1 MYNSMYIEEQ
11 DFAAKRIDW
20 GVWKRLYR
28 YALQHK
34 GLFFT
39 VIATLVFVALIDI
52 SYPLFTSYAIDH
64 FVLPRSVEGIG
75 RFAALYAVF
84 ILVQGS
90 GVITFINC
98 AGQLEMKIA
107 YTIRQDAFR
116 RLQELSFSFYDHTA
130 VGYIMA
136 RMMSD
141 ISRLSDMVAWSLV
154 DVLWSLFFAIGCM
167 VTMFALSWKL
177 ALISLAVVP
186 LLAYISI
193 QLQTLMLRHQREARK
208 LNSRITGAFNEGIM
222 GAVTTKTLVR
232 EDANAAE
239 FNELTGSMKKA
250 SIKSALVSASFFPV
264 IMSLGAIGTAFALTL
279 GGDAVLNPQTALVGA
294 LTAGTLVAF
303 ISYCT
308 QLFDPIQQLANI
320 LAEMLGAQASA
331 ERVITLMNTEPE
343 VKDRPEIVEKYGDLV
358 TPRTENWE
366 TIAGNIS
373 FDHVSFQYQNGERVL
388 DDFSLD
394 VKAGQ
399 TIALVGETGSGK
411 STIVNLL
418 CRFYEPTE
426 GSIRIDGTDY
436 RERTQLWLQSS
447 LGYVLQTPHLFS
459 GTIRDNIRFG
469 KPDATDE
476 EVSEAARIVHAEPF
490 ILAQEKG
497 YETEIGE
504 SGARL
509 STGQKQLLS
518 FARVVLKNPRIFV
531 LDEATSSIDTETE
544 QLIQHAITHILKGR
558 SSFIVAH
565 RLSTIR
571 SADRILVIR
580 GGKIQESGTHEELLA
595 LRGYYFDLYTQ
606 QFCEDRT
613 AESLGGTGTENVER

>member
-1 MYNSMYIEEQ
+1 MYIEEQ

-20 GVWKRLYR
+20 NVWKKLYR

-34 GLFFT
+34 KLFYT
-39 VIATLVFVALIDI
+39 VIVALVIVAAIDI
-52 SYPLFTSYAIDH
+52 AYPLFTSYAIDH
-64 FVLPRSVEGIG
+64 FVVPKSLDGLG
-75 RFAALYAVF
+75 RFAALYAVV
-84 ILVQGS
+84 ILMQSS
-90 GVITFINC
+90 GVITFINF
-98 AGQLEMKIA
+98 AGQLEMAIA
-107 YTIRQDAFR
+107 YHIRQDAFL
-116 RLQELSFSFYDHTA
+116 RLQELSFSFYDRTA

-141 ISRLSDMVAWSLV
+141 ISRLSDMIAWSLV
-154 DVLWSLFFAIGCM
+154 DVLWSLLYALGCI
-167 VTMFALSWKL
+167 VTMFVLSWKL
-177 ALISLAVVP
+177 ALISLAVLP
-186 LLAYISI
+186 LLAYISVK
-193 QLQTLMLRHQREARK
+193 LQKLMLKHQREARK

-232 EDANAAE
+232 ETENANE
-239 FNELTGSMKKA
+239 FNELTGKMKQA

-264 IMSLGAIGTAFALTL
+264 IMSLGAVGTGLALTL
-279 GGDAVLNPQTALVGA
+279 GGQGVLNPATALVGA
-294 LTAGTLVAF
+294 ISAGTLVAF

-308 QLFDPIQQLANI
+308 QIFDPIQQLANI

-331 ERVITLMNTEPE
+331 ERVITLMSTEPD
-343 VKDRPEIVEKYGDLV
+343 VTDRPEILKKYGDIL
-358 TPRTENWE
+358 TPHTENWE
-366 TIAGNIS
+366 PITGDVT
-373 FDHVSFQYQNGERVL
+373 FDHVSFQYKNGERVL

-399 TIALVGETGSGK
+399 TIALVGETGAGK
-411 STIVNLL
+411 STIINLL

-436 RERTQLWLQSS
+436 RERSQLWLQSS

-459 GTIRDNIRFG
+459 GTIKDNIRFG
-469 KPDATDE
+469 KPDASDE
-476 EVSEAARIVHAEPF
+476 EVMAAARLVHAEPF

-497 YETEIGE
+497 YDTEIGE

-518 FARVVLKNPRIFV
+518 FARVVLKDPRIFV

-544 QLIQHAITHILKGR
+544 QLIQHAITHILNNR
-558 SSFIVAH
+558 TSFIVAH

-571 SADRILVIR
+571 TADCILVIR
-580 GGKIQESGTHEELLA
+580 GGKIQESGTHEALLQQH
-595 LRGYYFDLYTQ
+595 GYYYDLYTQ

-613 AESLGGTGTENVER
+613 AESLGKPETENKGE

>member
-1 MYNSMYIEEQ
+1 MYIEEQ

-20 GVWKRLYR
+20 NVWKKLYR

-34 GLFFT
+34 KLFYT
-39 VIATLVFVALIDI
+39 VIVALVIVSAIDI
-52 SYPLFTSYAIDH
+52 AYPLFTSYAIDH
-64 FVLPRSVEGIG
+64 FVVPKTLEGLG

-84 ILVQGS
+84 ILMQSS
-90 GVITFINC
+90 GVITFINF
-98 AGQLEMKIA
+98 AGQLEMAIA
-107 YTIRQDAFR
+107 YHIRQDAFL
-116 RLQELSFSFYDHTA
+116 RLQELSFSFYDRTA

-141 ISRLSDMVAWSLV
+141 ISRLSDMIAWSLV
-154 DVLWSLFFAIGCM
+154 DVLWSLLYALGCIA
-167 VTMFALSWKL
+167 TMFVLSWKL
-177 ALISLAVVP
+177 ALISLAVLP

-193 QLQTLMLRHQREARK
+193 KLQKRMLKHQREARK

-232 EDANAAE
+232 ETENANE
-239 FNELTGSMKKA
+239 FNELTGKMKQA
-250 SIKSALVSASFFPV
+250 SIKSALVSATFFPV
-264 IMSLGAIGTAFALTL
+264 IMSLGAVGTGLALTL
-279 GGDAVLNPQTALVGA
+279 GGQGVLNPSTALVGA
-294 LTAGTLVAF
+294 ISAGTLVAF

-308 QLFDPIQQLANI
+308 QIFDPIQQLANI

-331 ERVITLMNTEPE
+331 ERVITLMNTEPD
-343 VKDRPEIVEKYGDLV
+343 VTDRPEILEKYGDILQSH
-358 TPRTENWE
+358 PENWE
-366 TIAGNIS
+366 PITGDVC
-373 FDHVSFQYQNGERVL
+373 FDHVSFQYKNGERVL
-388 DDFSLD
+388 EDFSLT

-399 TIALVGETGSGK
+399 TIALVGETGAGK
-411 STIVNLL
+411 STIINLL

-436 RERTQLWLQSS
+436 RERSQLWLQSS

-459 GTIRDNIRFG
+459 GTIKDNIRFG
-469 KPDATDE
+469 KPEASDE
-476 EVSEAARIVHAEPF
+476 EVMAAARLVHAEPF

-497 YETEIGE
+497 YDTEIGE

-544 QLIQHAITHILKGR
+544 QLIQHAITHILKDR
-558 SSFIVAH
+558 TSFIVAH

-571 SADRILVIR
+571 TADCILVIR
-580 GGKIQESGTHEELLA
+580 GGKIQESGTHEELLKMH
-595 LRGYYFDLYTQ
+595 GYYYDLYTQ

-613 AESLGGTGTENVER
+613 AESLGRPEAEHRDA

>member
-1 MYNSMYIEEQ
+1 MYIEEQ
-11 DFAAKRIDW
+11 DFAAKKIDW
-20 GVWKRLYR
+20 NVWKRLYR

-34 GLFFT
+34 KLFFT
-39 VIATLVFVALIDI
+39 VIATLVVVAAIDI
-52 SYPLFTSYAIDH
+52 AYPLFTSYAIDH
-64 FVLPRSVEGIG
+64 FVVPKTTAGLGN
-75 RFAALYAVF
+75 FAILYLIV
-84 ILVQGS
+84 ILVQSS
-90 GVITFINC
+90 GVITFITF
-98 AGQLEMKIA
+98 AGNLEMAIA
-107 YTIRQDAFR
+107 YHVREDAFL

-141 ISRLSDMVAWSLV
+141 ISKLSDMIAWSLV
-154 DVLWSLFFAIGCM
+154 DVLWSLLYALGCIA
-167 VTMFALSWKL
+167 TMFVLSWKL
-177 ALISLAVVP
+177 ALISLAVLP
-186 LLAYISI
+186 LLAIISI
-193 QLQTLMLRHQREARK
+193 RLQKSMLKHQREARK

-232 EDANAAE
+232 EEANANE
-239 FNELTGSMKKA
+239 FNELTGKLRHA
-250 SIKSALVSASFFPV
+250 SIKSALVSASFFPI
-264 IMSLGAIGTAFALTL
+264 IMSLGAVGTGLALTL
-279 GGDAVLNPQTALVGA
+279 GGQGVLNPETAFIGA

-320 LAEMLGAQASA
+320 LAEMLGSQASA
-331 ERVITLMNTEPE
+331 ERVITLLDTQPDVTDNA
-343 VKDRPEIVEKYGDLV
+343 EILAKYGDILK
-358 TPRTENWE
+358 PRTENWE
-366 TIAGNIS
+366 PIKGDIQ
-373 FDHVSFQYQNGERVL
+373 FDHVTFQYKNGERVL
-388 DDFSLD
+388 DDFSLY

-399 TIALVGETGSGK
+399 TIALVGETGAGK

-426 GSIRIDGTDY
+426 GEIRIDGTDY
-436 RERTQLWLQSS
+436 RKRSQLWLQSS

-459 GTIRDNIRFG
+459 GTIQDNIRFG

-476 EVSEAARIVHAEPF
+476 EVKEAARLVHAEPF
-490 ILAQEKG
+490 ILQQEKG

-544 QLIQHAITHILKGR
+544 QLIQHAITHILKDR
-558 SSFIVAH
+558 TSFIVAH

-571 SADRILVIR
+571 TADRILVIR
-580 GGKIQESGTHEELLA
+580 SGKIQESGTHEELLRQ
-595 LRGYYFDLYTQ
+595 RGYYYDLYTQ

-613 AESLGGTGTENVER
+613 AESLGNVKQEVEKE

>member
-1 MYNSMYIEEQ
+1 MYIEEQ

-28 YALQHK
+28 YALMHK

-39 VIATLVFVALIDI
+39 VIAALIFVALIDI
-52 SYPLFTSYAIDH
+52 AYPLFTSYAIDH
-64 FVLPRSVEGIG
+64 FVVPRSLDGLG
-75 RFAALYAVF
+75 HFAVLYAVT
-84 ILVQGS
+84 ILIQGS
-90 GVITFINC
+90 GVITFITC

-107 YTIRQDAFR
+107 YAIRQDAFL

-141 ISRLSDMVAWSLV
+141 VSRLSDMIAWSLV
-154 DVLWSLFFAIGCM
+154 DVLWSLFYSVGCV
-167 VTMFALSWKL
+167 VTMFLLSWKL
-177 ALISLAVVP
+177 ALVSLAVLP

-193 QLQTLMLRHQREARK
+193 KLQTLMLKHQREARK

-232 EDANAAE
+232 EEANASE
-239 FNELTGSMKKA
+239 FNELTGRMKQA
-250 SIKSALVSASFFPV
+250 SVKSALVSASFFPI
-264 IMSLGAIGTAFALTL
+264 IMSLGAVGTALALTL
-279 GGDAVLNPQTALVGA
+279 GGAGVLNPETAFIGA
-294 LTAGTLVAF
+294 ITAGTLVAF

-320 LAEMLGAQASA
+320 LAEMLGSQASA
-331 ERVITLMNTEPE
+331 ERVIVLMNTEPD
-343 VKDRPEIVEKYGDLV
+343 VTDRPEILKKYGDILN
-358 TPRTENWE
+358 PRPENWE
-366 TIAGNIS
+366 PITGNVT
-373 FDHVSFQYQNGERVL
+373 FDHVTFQYKSGERVL
-388 DDFSLD
+388 NDFSLE
-394 VKAGQ
+394 VRAGQ
-399 TIALVGETGSGK
+399 TIALVGETGAGK

-426 GSIRIDGTDY
+426 GSIQIDGVDY
-436 RERTQLWLQSS
+436 RERTQLWLQSN

-476 EVSEAARIVHAEPF
+476 EIREAARLVHAEPF
-490 ILAQEKG
+490 ILAQENG

-544 QLIQHAITHILKGR
+544 QLIQNAITHILNNR
-558 SSFIVAH
+558 TSFIVAH

-571 SADRILVIR
+571 TADRILVIR
-580 GGKIQESGTHEELLA
+580 GGRIQESGTHAELLQ
-595 LRGYYFDLYTQ
+595 LRGYYYDLYTQ

-613 AESLGGTGTENVER
+613 AESLSGTHEEHIKK

>member
-1 MYNSMYIEEQ
+1 MYIEEQ

-39 VIATLVFVALIDI
+39 VIAALIFVALIDI
-52 SYPLFTSYAIDH
+52 AYPLFTSYAIDH
-64 FVLPRSVEGIG
+64 FVMPRSIDGLG
-75 RFAALYAVF
+75 RFAALYAVV
-84 ILVQGS
+84 ILIQGS

-98 AGQLEMKIA
+98 AGKLEMAIA
-107 YTIRQDAFR
+107 YTIRQDAFL
-116 RLQELSFSFYDHTA
+116 RLQELSFSFYDRTA

-141 ISRLSDMVAWSLV
+141 ISRLSDMIAWSLV
-154 DVLWSLFFAIGCM
+154 DVLWSLFYAIGCII
-167 VTMFALSWKL
+167 TMFVLSWKL
-177 ALISLAVVP
+177 ALISLAVLP
-186 LLAYISI
+186 LLIYISMK
-193 QLQTLMLRHQREARK
+193 LQTMMLKHQREARK

-232 EDANAAE
+232 EEANATE
-239 FNELTGSMKKA
+239 FNELTGKMKQA

-264 IMSLGAIGTAFALTL
+264 IMSLGAIGTALALTL
-279 GGDAVLNPQTALVGA
+279 GGAGVLNAETAFIGA
-294 LTAGTLVAF
+294 ISAGVLVAF
-303 ISYCT
+303 ITYCT

-320 LAEMLGAQASA
+320 IAEMLGAQASA
-331 ERVITLMNTEPE
+331 ERVIALMNTEPD
-343 VKDRPEIVEKYGDLV
+343 VKDQPDIVEKYGDILA
-358 TPRTENWE
+358 PKPENWE
-366 TIAGNIS
+366 PIAGNIT
-373 FDHVSFQYQNGERVL
+373 FDHVSFQYKNGERVL

-399 TIALVGETGSGK
+399 TIALVGETGAGK

-418 CRFYEPTE
+418 CRFYEPSE
-426 GSIRIDGTDY
+426 GTILIDGVDY
-436 RERTQLWLQSS
+436 RARTQLWLQSS

-459 GTIRDNIRFG
+459 GTIQDNIRFG
-469 KPDATDE
+469 KPDATDA
-476 EVSEAARIVHAEPF
+476 EVHEAARLVHAEPF

-544 QLIQHAITHILKGR
+544 QLIQHAITHILKDR
-558 SSFIVAH
+558 TSFIVAH

-571 SADRILVIR
+571 TADRILVIR
-580 GGKIQESGTHEELLA
+580 GGKIRENGTHEELLA
-595 LRGYYFDLYTQ
+595 QKGYYYDLYTQ
-606 QFCEDRT
+606 QFCEDQT
-613 AESLGGTGTENVER
+613 AESLSSVRAENPRV

>member
-1 MYNSMYIEEQ
+1 MYIEEQ

-28 YALQHK
+28 YALMHK

-39 VIATLVFVALIDI
+39 VIAALIFVALIDI
-52 SYPLFTSYAIDH
+52 AYPLFTSYAIDH
-64 FVLPRSVEGIG
+64 FVVPRSLDGLG
-75 RFAALYAVF
+75 HFAVLYAVT
-84 ILVQGS
+84 ILIQGS
-90 GVITFINC
+90 GVITFITC

-107 YTIRQDAFR
+107 YAIRQDAFL

-141 ISRLSDMVAWSLV
+141 VSRLSDMIAWSLV
-154 DVLWSLFFAIGCM
+154 DVLWSLFYSVGCV
-167 VTMFALSWKL
+167 VTMFLLSWKL
-177 ALISLAVVP
+177 ALVSLAVLP

-193 QLQTLMLRHQREARK
+193 KLQTLMLKDQREARK

-232 EDANAAE
+232 EEANASE
-239 FNELTGSMKKA
+239 FNELTGRMKQA
-250 SIKSALVSASFFPV
+250 SVKSALVSASFFPI
-264 IMSLGAIGTAFALTL
+264 IMSLGAVGTALALTL
-279 GGDAVLNPQTALVGA
+279 GGAGVLNPETAFIGA
-294 LTAGTLVAF
+294 ITAGTLVAF

-320 LAEMLGAQASA
+320 LAEMLGSQASA
-331 ERVITLMNTEPE
+331 ERVIALMNTEPD
-343 VKDRPEIVEKYGDLV
+343 VTDRPEILKKYGDILN
-358 TPRTENWE
+358 PRPENWE
-366 TIAGNIS
+366 PITGNVT
-373 FDHVSFQYQNGERVL
+373 FDHVTFQYKSGERVL
-388 DDFSLD
+388 NDFSLE
-394 VKAGQ
+394 VRAGQ
-399 TIALVGETGSGK
+399 TIALVGETGAGK

-426 GSIRIDGTDY
+426 GSIQIDGVDY
-436 RERTQLWLQSS
+436 RERTQLWLQSN

-476 EVSEAARIVHAEPF
+476 EIREAARLVHAEPF
-490 ILAQEKG
+490 ILAQENG

-544 QLIQHAITHILKGR
+544 QLIQNAITHILNNR
-558 SSFIVAH
+558 TSFIVAH

-571 SADRILVIR
+571 TADRILVIR
-580 GGKIQESGTHEELLA
+580 GGRIQESGTHAELLQ
-595 LRGYYFDLYTQ
+595 LRGYYYDLYTQ

-613 AESLGGTGTENVER
+613 AESLGGTHEEHIKK

>member
-1 MYNSMYIEEQ
+1 MYIEEQ
-11 DFAAKRIDW
+11 DFAAKKIDW
-20 GVWKRLYR
+20 NVWKRLYR

-34 GLFFT
+34 KLFFT
-39 VIATLVFVALIDI
+39 VIAALVAVAAIDI

-64 FVLPRSVEGIG
+64 FVVPKTIEGLG
-75 RFAALYAVF
+75 KFALLYLLV
-84 ILVQGS
+84 ILVQS
-90 GVITFINC
+90 AGVITFITF
-98 AGQLEMKIA
+98 AGKLEMAIA
-107 YTIRQDAFR
+107 YHIRQDGFL
-116 RLQELSFSFYDHTA
+116 RLQELSFSYYDKTA

-141 ISRLSDMVAWSLV
+141 ISRLSDMIAWSLV
-154 DVLWSLFFAIGCM
+154 DVLWSLLYAIGCII
-167 VTMFALSWKL
+167 TMFVLSWKL
-177 ALISLAVVP
+177 ALISLAVLP
-186 LLAYISI
+186 LLAFISI
-193 QLQTLMLRHQREARK
+193 KLQKLMLKHQRESRK

-232 EDANAAE
+232 EEANADE
-239 FNELTGSMKKA
+239 FGELTGKMRHA
-250 SIKSALVSASFFPV
+250 TIKSALVSASFFPI
-264 IMSLGAIGTAFALTL
+264 IMSLGAIGTGLALTL
-279 GGDAVLNPQTALVGA
+279 GGQGVLNPQTAFIGA

-308 QLFDPIQQLANI
+308 QIFDPIQQLANI
-320 LAEMLGAQASA
+320 LAEMLGSQASA
-331 ERVITLMNTEPE
+331 ERVIMLLNTES
-343 VKDRPEIVEKYGDLV
+343 DITDSTEILEKYGDIMH
-358 TPRTENWE
+358 PKAENWE
-366 TIAGNIS
+366 PITGNIT
-373 FDHVSFQYQNGERVL
+373 FDHVTFQYKNGERVL
-388 DDFSLD
+388 NDFSLD

-399 TIALVGETGSGK
+399 TIALVGETGAGK

-426 GSIRIDGTDY
+426 GEIRIDGTDY
-436 RERTQLWLQSS
+436 RKRSQLWLQSS

-476 EVSEAARIVHAEPF
+476 EVMEAARLVHAEPF
-490 ILAQEKG
+490 ILQQEKG
-497 YETEIGE
+497 YDTEIGE

-518 FARVVLKNPRIFV
+518 FARVVLKDPRIFV

-544 QLIQHAITHILKGR
+544 QLIQHAITHILKDR
-558 SSFIVAH
+558 TSFIVAH

-571 SADRILVIR
+571 TADRILVIR
-580 GGKIQESGTHEELLA
+580 NGQIQESGTHEELLA
-595 LRGYYFDLYTQ
+595 QHGYYYDLYTQ

-613 AESLGGTGTENVER
+613 AESLGRPESGNDKD

>member
-1 MYNSMYIEEQ
+1 MYIEEQ
-11 DFAAKRIDW
+11 DYAAKRIDW

-34 GLFFT
+34 GLFLT
-39 VIATLVFVALIDI
+39 VIATLIFVALIDI
-52 SYPLFTSYAIDH
+52 SYPLFTSFAIDH
-64 FVLPRSVEGIG
+64 FVVPRSVDGLG
-75 RFAALYAVF
+75 RFAALYAAF

-90 GVITFINC
+90 GVITFITC

-107 YTIRQDAFR
+107 YTIRQDAFL
-116 RLQELSFSFYDHTA
+116 RLQELSFSFYDRTA

-154 DVLWSLFFAIGCM
+154 DVLWSLFFALGCM
-167 VTMFALSWKL
+167 VTMFLLSWKL
-177 ALISLAVVP
+177 ALISLAVIP
-186 LLAYISI
+186 LLTYISI
-193 QLQTLMLRHQREARK
+193 QLQTLMLKHQREARK

-232 EDANAAE
+232 EDANATE
-239 FNELTGSMKKA
+239 FHALTGNMKKA

-264 IMSLGAIGTAFALTL
+264 IMSLGAIGTALALTL

-303 ISYCT
+303 ITYCT

-331 ERVITLMNTEPE
+331 ERVISLLNTEPE
-343 VKDRPEIVEKYGDLV
+343 IIDRPEVLQHYGDILS
-358 TPRTENWE
+358 PRTENWE
-366 TIAGNIS
+366 PITGDVS
-373 FDHVSFQYQNGERVL
+373 FDHVTFQYKNGERVL
-388 DDFSLD
+388 DDFSLE

-399 TIALVGETGSGK
+399 TIALVGETGAGK

-426 GSIRIDGTDY
+426 GVIRIDGTDY

-447 LGYVLQTPHLFS
+447 LGYVLQAPHLFS
-459 GTIRDNIRFG
+459 GTIQDNIRFG
-469 KPDATDE
+469 RPDATDD
-476 EVSEAARIVHAEPF
+476 EVKAAARLVHAEPF

-518 FARVVLKNPRIFV
+518 FARVVLKDPRIFV

-544 QLIQHAITHILKGR
+544 QLIQHAITHILKDR
-558 SSFIVAH
+558 TSFIVAH

-580 GGKIQESGTHEELLA
+580 GGKIQESGTHEELIR
-595 LRGYYFDLYTQ
+595 LRGYYYNLYTQ

-613 AESLGGTGTENVER
+613 AESLGGDKAERGNT

>member
-1 MYNSMYIEEQ
+1 MYIEEQ
-11 DFAAKRIDW
+11 DFAAKKIDW
-20 GVWKRLYR
+20 NVWKRLYR

-34 GLFFT
+34 KLFFT
-39 VIATLVFVALIDI
+39 VIVALVAVAAIDI

-64 FVLPRSVEGIG
+64 FVVPKSLAGLGKFALLYLSV
-75 RFAALYAVF
+75 
-84 ILVQGS
+84 ILVQSS
-90 GVITFINC
+90 GVITFITF
-98 AGQLEMKIA
+98 AGKLEMAIA
-107 YTIRQDAFR
+107 YNIRQDGFL
-116 RLQELSFSFYDHTA
+116 RLQELSFSYYDKTA

-141 ISRLSDMVAWSLV
+141 ISRLSDMIAWSLV
-154 DVLWSLFFAIGCM
+154 DVLWSLLYAIGCII
-167 VTMFALSWKL
+167 TMFVLSWKL
-177 ALISLAVVP
+177 ALISLAVLP
-186 LLAYISI
+186 LLAFISI
-193 QLQTLMLRHQREARK
+193 KLQKLMLKHQRESRK

-232 EDANAAE
+232 EEANANE
-239 FNELTGSMKKA
+239 FNELTGKMRHA
-250 SIKSALVSASFFPV
+250 TIKSALVSASFFPI
-264 IMSLGAIGTAFALTL
+264 IMSLGAVGTGLALTL
-279 GGDAVLNPQTALVGA
+279 GGQGVLNPQTAFIGA

-308 QLFDPIQQLANI
+308 QIFDPIQQLANI
-320 LAEMLGAQASA
+320 LAEMLGSQASA
-331 ERVITLMNTEPE
+331 ERVISLLNTESAIT
-343 VKDRPEIVEKYGDLV
+343 DSAEILEKYGDIMH
-358 TPRTENWE
+358 PKTENWE
-366 TIAGNIS
+366 PITGNIT
-373 FDHVSFQYQNGERVL
+373 FDHVTFQYKNGERVL
-388 DDFSLD
+388 NDFSLD

-399 TIALVGETGSGK
+399 TIALVGETGAGK

-426 GSIRIDGTDY
+426 GEIRIDGTDY
-436 RERTQLWLQSS
+436 RKRSQLWLQSS

-459 GTIRDNIRFG
+459 GTIQDNIRFG

-476 EVSEAARIVHAEPF
+476 EVKQAARLVHAEPF
-490 ILAQEKG
+490 ILQQEKG

-544 QLIQHAITHILKGR
+544 QLIQHAITHILKDR
-558 SSFIVAH
+558 TSFIVAH

-571 SADRILVIR
+571 TADRILVIR
-580 GGKIQESGTHEELLA
+580 NGKIQESGTHEELLKK
-595 LRGYYFDLYTQ
+595 RGYYYDLYTQ

-613 AESLGGTGTENVER
+613 AESLGSAKQENMKE

>member
-1 MYNSMYIEEQ
+1 MYIEEQ
-11 DFAAKRIDW
+11 DFAAKKIDW
-20 GVWKRLYR
+20 NVWKRLYR

-34 GLFFT
+34 KLFFT
-39 VIATLVFVALIDI
+39 VIAALIAVAAIDI

-64 FVLPRSVEGIG
+64 FVIPKTIEGLG
-75 RFAALYAVF
+75 KFGLLYLLV
-84 ILVQGS
+84 ILVQSS
-90 GVITFINC
+90 GVITFITF
-98 AGQLEMKIA
+98 AGKLEMAIA
-107 YTIRQDAFR
+107 YHIRQDGFL
-116 RLQELSFSFYDHTA
+116 RLQELSFSFYDRTA
-130 VGYIMA
+130 VGYVMA

-141 ISRLSDMVAWSLV
+141 ISRLSDMIAWSLV
-154 DVLWSLFFAIGCM
+154 DVLWSLLYAIGCII
-167 VTMFALSWKL
+167 TMFVLSWKL
-177 ALISLAVVP
+177 ALVSLAVLP
-186 LLAYISI
+186 LLAFISI
-193 QLQTLMLRHQREARK
+193 RLQKSMLKHQRESRK

-232 EDANAAE
+232 EEANATE
-239 FNELTGSMKKA
+239 FGELTGKMKQA
-250 SIKSALVSASFFPV
+250 TVKSALVSASFFPI
-264 IMSLGAIGTAFALTL
+264 IMSLGAIGTGLALTL
-279 GGDAVLNPQTALVGA
+279 GGQGVLNPTTAFIGA

-308 QLFDPIQQLANI
+308 QIFDPIQQLTNI
-320 LAEMLGAQASA
+320 LAEMLGSQASA
-331 ERVITLMNTEPE
+331 ERVITLLDTEPD
-343 VKDRPEIVEKYGDLV
+343 VVDSAEILAKYGDIMN
-358 TPRTENWE
+358 PKTENWE
-366 TIAGNIS
+366 PITGNIT
-373 FDHVSFQYQNGERVL
+373 FDHVTFQYKSGERVL

-399 TIALVGETGSGK
+399 TIALVGETGAGK

-426 GSIRIDGTDY
+426 GEIRIDGTDY
-436 RERTQLWLQSS
+436 RKRSQLWLQSS

-459 GTIRDNIRFG
+459 GTIKDNIRFG

-476 EVSEAARIVHAEPF
+476 EVMEAARLVHAEPF
-490 ILAQEKG
+490 ILQQEKG
-497 YETEIGE
+497 YDTEIGE

-544 QLIQHAITHILKGR
+544 QLIQHAITHILKDR
-558 SSFIVAH
+558 TSFIVAH

-571 SADRILVIR
+571 TADRILVIR
-580 GGKIQESGTHEELLA
+580 SGKIQESGTHEELLA
-595 LRGYYFDLYTQ
+595 KRGYYYDLYTQ

-613 AESLGGTGTENVER
+613 AESLGRPESDQARG